1 MNYILIL
8 LEVIFTFFLMF
19 IFYKVGKKNGLYLY
33 MVLMSSIAS
42 IIMFKTIDL
51 FSFQVNLGIPIIMG
65 LFICNNIIIQRF
77 GIDEVKRIM
86 TTSGIAYVVV
96 GIIVSLLSLTINSDY
111 VLTSNEVF
119 NSLFGYDIN
128 NIRIFIGGFVSI
140 MLMLWSSSYVYYYI
154 RRSKNILWFSNI
166 GTMLFIQ
173 MLESI
178 IFVIISYIGEFDF
191 TLLFGMI
198 VIRYLIKIMIGMIGL
213 IPVYTIVK
221 ISRCIMRTR
230 KQELVSD
237 DLKPFV
243 CNIMKEYR
251 EKYNYSLEDLARALN
266 YKKNRQTLHKYETGT
281 LNIPYEIF
289 FDIANIFNIN
299 SDVFDE
305 IPMTKDE
312 KDLFEKKMIRSY
324 VNTMTGNNNITS
336 RGEKIVNSYR
346 NASYEPVSKM
356 CDLSIKLM
364 DDSMAPIYLKGDRVF
379 FRKKDGYNSGD
390 DIVIA
395 VKGNVLSVRRLYKS
409 GKAIILQAMNPK
421 YQTIVV
427 NVFSEDMILGKVE
440 TLSREIK

>member
-1 MNYILIL
+1 
-8 LEVIFTFFLMF
+8 
-19 IFYKVGKKNGLYLY
+19 
-33 MVLMSSIAS
+33 
-42 IIMFKTIDL
+42 
-51 FSFQVNLGIPIIMG
+51 
-65 LFICNNIIIQRF
+65 
-77 GIDEVKRIM
+77 
-86 TTSGIAYVVV
+86 
-96 GIIVSLLSLTINSDY
+96 
-111 VLTSNEVF
+111 
-119 NSLFGYDIN
+119 
-128 NIRIFIGGFVSI
+128 
-140 MLMLWSSSYVYYYI
+140 
-154 RRSKNILWFSNI
+154 
-166 GTMLFIQ
+166 
-173 MLESI
+173 
-178 IFVIISYIGEFDF
+178 
-191 TLLFGMI
+191 
-198 VIRYLIKIMIGMIGL
+198 
-213 IPVYTIVK
+213 
-221 ISRCIMRTR
+221 MRTR

-305 IPMTKDE
+305 IPMTKGE

-346 NASYEPVSKM
+346 NASYEPVSKI

-364 DDSMAPIYLKGDRVF
+364 DDSMSPVYLKGDRVF
-379 FRKKDGYNSGD
+379 FRKKDSYNNGD

>member
-1 MNYILIL
+1 
-8 LEVIFTFFLMF
+8 
-19 IFYKVGKKNGLYLY
+19 
-33 MVLMSSIAS
+33 
-42 IIMFKTIDL
+42 
-51 FSFQVNLGIPIIMG
+51 
-65 LFICNNIIIQRF
+65 
-77 GIDEVKRIM
+77 
-86 TTSGIAYVVV
+86 
-96 GIIVSLLSLTINSDY
+96 
-111 VLTSNEVF
+111 
-119 NSLFGYDIN
+119 
-128 NIRIFIGGFVSI
+128 
-140 MLMLWSSSYVYYYI
+140 
-154 RRSKNILWFSNI
+154 
-166 GTMLFIQ
+166 
-173 MLESI
+173 
-178 IFVIISYIGEFDF
+178 
-191 TLLFGMI
+191 
-198 VIRYLIKIMIGMIGL
+198 
-213 IPVYTIVK
+213 
-221 ISRCIMRTR
+221 MRTR

-251 EKYNYSLEDLARALN
+251 EKYNYSLEDLARALS

-364 DDSMAPIYLKGDRVF
+364 DDSMAPIYLKGDRVC

>member
-1 MNYILIL
+1 
-8 LEVIFTFFLMF
+8 
-19 IFYKVGKKNGLYLY
+19 
-33 MVLMSSIAS
+33 
-42 IIMFKTIDL
+42 
-51 FSFQVNLGIPIIMG
+51 
-65 LFICNNIIIQRF
+65 
-77 GIDEVKRIM
+77 
-86 TTSGIAYVVV
+86 
-96 GIIVSLLSLTINSDY
+96 
-111 VLTSNEVF
+111 
-119 NSLFGYDIN
+119 
-128 NIRIFIGGFVSI
+128 
-140 MLMLWSSSYVYYYI
+140 
-154 RRSKNILWFSNI
+154 
-166 GTMLFIQ
+166 
-173 MLESI
+173 
-178 IFVIISYIGEFDF
+178 
-191 TLLFGMI
+191 
-198 VIRYLIKIMIGMIGL
+198 
-213 IPVYTIVK
+213 
-221 ISRCIMRTR
+221 MRTR

-364 DDSMAPIYLKGDRVF
+364 DDSMVPIYLKGDRVF
-379 FRKKDGYNSGD
+379 FRKKDSYNSGD